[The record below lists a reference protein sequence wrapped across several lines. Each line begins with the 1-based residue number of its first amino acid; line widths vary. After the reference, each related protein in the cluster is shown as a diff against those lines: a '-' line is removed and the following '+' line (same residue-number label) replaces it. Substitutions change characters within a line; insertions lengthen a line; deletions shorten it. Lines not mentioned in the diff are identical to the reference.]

1 MELPKT
7 FKNKYCEL
15 LASDY
20 DIFADGLQAGDVVSG
35 FRVNPLKPDWQTFDQ
50 RMQERFTASPYAPHS
65 YYGKVNGN
73 SPEHRAGY
81 VYSQEPSASLVGT
94 VADAK
99 PGERV
104 LDLCAAP
111 GGKTAALAFAMQDKG
126 LLVAN
131 EIIPKRAKILSE
143 NVERLGLTHTIV
155 TNNDPKSLSEAFP
168 AFFDCIVVD
177 APCSGEGMFR
187 KNPTAVDEWSLEN
200 VALCA
205 ARQSDILADAIKML
219 KPGGRLIYST
229 CTFAPEED
237 EQQIDQL
244 LDTTGLVLEDI
255 ALDDIPHDHGR
266 PEWGTHA
273 ELNKTIRLWP
283 HRHHGEGHFMAKLR
297 LPDHGETVSE
307 QPRFQSAALKHQE
320 QALIDDV
327 LDDLHI
333 ALPDHSHLHHQKQH
347 VYLIP
352 DTFVDL
358 PKGIRVRR
366 LGLELGELK
375 KNRFEPSFAFAM
387 AIKAIDAVN
396 TVELSF
402 DEWKQYIHGDV
413 IKHPGDKGW
422 RLLTTG
428 GMPVGFAKQTDKL
441 LKNFYPKGLR
451 TLIQ

>member
-20 DIFADGLQAGDVVSG
+20 DTFADTLQAGDVVSG

-50 RMQERFTASPYAPHS
+50 RMQERFTVSPYAPHS
-65 YYGKVNGN
+65 CYGKVNGN

-111 GGKTAALAFAMQDKG
+111 GGKTAALAFAMQDTG

-244 LDTTGLVLEDI
+244 LDTTDLVLEDI

-283 HRHHGEGHFMAKLR
+283 HRHHGEGHFMAKL
-297 LPDHGETVSE
+297 LS
-307 QPRFQSAALKHQE
+307 
-320 QALIDDV
+320 LI
-327 LDDLHI
+327 HI
-333 ALPDHSHLHHQKQH
+333 
-347 VYLIP
+347 
-352 DTFVDL
+352 
-358 PKGIRVRR
+358 
-366 LGLELGELK
+366 
-375 KNRFEPSFAFAM
+375 
-387 AIKAIDAVN
+387 
-396 TVELSF
+396 
-402 DEWKQYIHGDV
+402 
-413 IKHPGDKGW
+413 
-422 RLLTTG
+422 
-428 GMPVGFAKQTDKL
+428 
-441 LKNFYPKGLR
+441 
-451 TLIQ
+451 